1 MTSLATYGALGLSAF
16 LAATLLPAQSELG
29 LAYLIQKD
37 QLSVLLLITVASV
50 GNVLGAM
57 VNWTLGRFALGFQEK
72 WWFPVSPKQLRKASD
87 WYQRFGKWSLLL
99 SWAPLIGD
107 PITLI
112 AGLLRTPF
120 WISLL
125 LITLA
130 KVSRYII
137 IAFLALAY
145 HSATFG

>member
-1 MTSLATYGALGLSAF
+1 MTSFATYGALGLSAF

-29 LAYLIQKD
+29 LAYLIQQN
-37 QLSVLLLITVASV
+37 QLSVTLLIAVASF

-57 VNWTLGRFALGFQEK
+57 VNWGLGRFAIGFQEK
-72 WWFPVSPKQLRKASD
+72 WWFPVSSTQLGKASD

-107 PITLI
+107 PITLV

-120 WISLL
+120 WTSLL
-125 LITLA
+125 LITIA
-130 KVSRYII
+130 KVARYLI
-137 IAFLALAY
+137 IAFVAIAY
-145 HSATFG
+145 RSASFG

>member
-1 MTSLATYGALGLSAF
+1 MTSLATFGALGLSAF

-29 LAYLIQKD
+29 LAYLIREN
-37 QLSVLLLITVASV
+37 QLSVIALVAVASF

-57 VNWTLGRFALGFQEK
+57 VNWALGRTASRFQEA
-72 WWFPVSPKQLRKASD
+72 WWFPASPAHLEKASA

-107 PITLI
+107 PITLV

-120 WISLL
+120 WTSLC
-125 LITLA
+125 LIAIA
-130 KVSRYII
+130 KVTRYII
-137 IAFLALAY
+137 IAYLALAY
-145 HSATFG
+145 L

>member
-29 LAYLIQKD
+29 LAYLIQQN
-37 QLSVLLLITVASV
+37 QLSVALLVTVASV

-57 VNWTLGRFALGFQEK
+57 VNWALGRFALGFQNR
-72 WWFPVSPKQLRKASD
+72 WWFPVSPRQLGRASD

-99 SWAPLIGD
+99 SWVPIIGD
-107 PITLI
+107 PITVI

-130 KVSRYII
+130 KVTRYLI

-145 HSATFG
+145 RSAAFG

>member
-29 LAYLIQKD
+29 LAYLIQQN
-37 QLSVLLLITVASV
+37 QLSVTLLIAVASF
-50 GNVLGAM
+50 GNALGAM
-57 VNWTLGRFALGFQEK
+57 VNWALGRFALGFQNR
-72 WWFPVSPKQLRKASD
+72 WWFPVSGATLDKASR

-99 SWAPLIGD
+99 SWAPIIGD
-107 PITLI
+107 PITLV

-120 WISLL
+120 WVSLL
-125 LITLA
+125 LISIA
-130 KVSRYII
+130 KVTRYLI

-145 HSATFG
+145 RSASFG

>member
-29 LAYLIQKD
+29 LAYLIQQN
-37 QLSVLLLITVASV
+37 QLSVTWLIIIASF

-57 VNWTLGRFALGFQEK
+57 VNWALGIFALSFQEK
-72 WWFPVSPKQLRKASD
+72 WWFPVSATQLERASH

-99 SWAPLIGD
+99 SWAPIIGD
-107 PITLI
+107 PITLV

-125 LITLA
+125 LITIA
-130 KVSRYII
+130 KLTRYII
-137 IAFLALAY
+137 IAYLALAY
-145 HSATFG
+145 L

>member
-29 LAYLIQKD
+29 LAYLIQQN
-37 QLSVLLLITVASV
+37 QLSVTLLIAVASF

-57 VNWTLGRFALGFQEK
+57 VNWALGRFALGFQNRR
-72 WWFPVSPKQLRKASD
+72 WFPVSATKIDKAAS

-99 SWAPLIGD
+99 SWAPIIGD
-107 PITLI
+107 PITLV

-120 WISLL
+120 WTSLL
-125 LITLA
+125 LITIA
-130 KVSRYII
+130 KVTRYLI
-137 IAFLALAY
+137 IAFIALAY
-145 HSATFG
+145 RSASFG